1 MAAACGTVFLVPS
14 AGGSLAHF
22 AGDLEPA
29 GCREVRER
37 TQRSGSSRHGWC
49 ERSIWRELVALVLW
63 PVSFRRVVSSL
74 RRGPR
79 RCLVVLGLSGGGARR
94 QKVRGPPSRLHS
106 SLLMVVHH
114 FCAFPKRRNRPG
126 AELRGGTHVAFGR
139 SVPEFR
145 LVQSCA
151 PRARFVRGCFWL
163 SRRSD
168 AMALQTPFRTPASL
182 PESLWW
188 RSRECDSVHAR
199 SAVAPEIS
207 RRRASR

>member
-1 MAAACGTVFLVPS
+1 MPRGPGADTTER
-14 AGGSLAHF
+14 
-22 AGDLEPA
+22 LEPA
-29 GCREVRER
+29 WVVRAEYLAR
-37 TQRSGSSRHGWC
+37 AGGIGVVARKLPESG
-49 ERSIWRELVALVLW
+49 
-63 PVSFRRVVSSL
+63 L